1 MIGGLGAALAD
12 QMIVAQKPKRALLP
26 LLTVLFVVA
35 YGLMTMVIVE
45 QGNTINS
52 QGWLIREL
60 FHDSQ
65 QLNSLKAQIGHQEH
79 AAKPGAPAADPQV
92 QKGGKKPQKVQPQV
106 APDTDKD
113 EQPSD
118 VRRTLIIL

>member
-1 MIGGLGAALAD
+1 
-12 QMIVAQKPKRALLP
+12 MIVAQKPKRALLP

-52 QGWLIREL
+52 QSWLIREL

-65 QLNSLKAQIGHQEH
+65 LLNSFKAQAIQKEH
-79 AAKPGAPAADPQV
+79 PAKPGAPAADPQV
-92 QKGGKKPQKVQPQV
+92 QKGAKKPQKVQPQV
-106 APDTDKD
+106 APDPDKD
-113 EQPSD
+113 EQPGD
-118 VRRTLIIL
+118 ARRTLIIL

>member
-1 MIGGLGAALAD
+1 MAD
-12 QMIVAQKPKRALLP
+12 QIDQLIVARKPKRALLP

-65 QLNSLKAQIGHQEH
+65 QLNSLKAQIGHQEQ